1 MRNIIAIFKKEFRA
15 YFDSPIAYIFITA
28 FLISSMWF
36 FFKGFFWSGQAIMRN
51 YFSLLPSL
59 FFLLFVPAVTMR
71 LWAEEKK
78 LGTIEVLMTL
88 PVKDYEVIFGKY
100 LAAYLFLALT
110 VLLTISLPITL
121 AILGEPDLGP
131 MIGGYLGALLMGGA
145 YLAIGLF
152 ASGLSENQIVAYILG
167 VGFCFALYIVGNNF
181 VIMTVPPRLAA
192 LFSYLGLGTHFES
205 IGRGVIDT
213 RDIIYYLSVIGFFIF
228 LNIRSLES
236 RKWS

>member
-1 MRNIIAIFKKEFRA
+1 MRNIVAIFKKEFRA

-28 FLISSMWF
+28 FLICSMWI
-36 FFKGFFWSGQAIMRN
+36 FFKGFFLIGQVLMRG
-51 YFSLLPSL
+51 YFSLLPWL
-59 FFLLFVPAVTMR
+59 FLFFVPAVTMR

-88 PVKDYEVIFGKY
+88 PVNDYEVILGKY
-100 LAAYLFLALT
+100 LAAYLFLGLT
-110 VLLTISLPITL
+110 VLLSISLPITL

-131 MIGGYLGALLMGGA
+131 IIGGYLGALLMGGA

-152 ASGLSENQIVAYILG
+152 ASSLSENQIVAFIMG
-167 VGFCFALYIVGNNF
+167 IVFCFGLFIVGENF
-181 VIMTVPPRLAA
+181 VLMAVPSRLAPI
-192 LFSYLGLGTHFES
+192 FSYLGLGSHFES
-205 IGRGVIDT
+205 IGRGIIDT
-213 RDIIYYLSVIGFFIF
+213 RDIIYYVSVIGFFLF

>member
-28 FLISSMWF
+28 FLVISMWI
-36 FFKGFFWSGQAIMRN
+36 FFKGFFLIGQVMMRG
-51 YFSLLPSL
+51 YFSLLPWL
-59 FFLLFVPAVTMR
+59 FLFFVPAVTMR

-78 LGTIEVLMTL
+78 LGTLEVLMTL
-88 PVKDYEVIFGKY
+88 PVKDSEVILGKY
-100 LAAYLFLALT
+100 LAAYLFLG
-110 VLLTISLPITL
+110 LTILLSITLPITL

-131 MIGGYLGALLMGGA
+131 IIGGYVGAMLMGGA

-152 ASGLSENQIVAYILG
+152 ASSLSENQIVAFILG
-167 VGFCFALYIVGNNF
+167 IAFCFALFIIGENF
-181 VIMTVPPRLAA
+181 VLLAVPSRLAA
-192 LFSYLGLGTHFES
+192 LLSQLGLGSHFES
-205 IGRGVIDT
+205 IGRGVIDI
-213 RDIIYYLSVIGFFIF
+213 RDIIYYLSVIGFFLF

>member
-1 MRNIIAIFKKEFRA
+1 MRG
-15 YFDSPIAYIFITA
+15 YFT
-28 FLISSMWF
+28 
-36 FFKGFFWSGQAIMRN
+36 
-51 YFSLLPSL
+51 LLPWIFL
-59 FFLLFVPAVTMR
+59 FFIPAVTMR

-88 PVKDYEVIFGKY
+88 PVNDYEVIIGKY

-110 VLLTISLPITL
+110 ILLSISLPITL
-121 AILGEPDLGP
+121 VILGGTDLGP
-131 MIGGYLGALLMGGA
+131 IIGGYLGALLMGGA

-152 ASGLSENQIVAYILG
+152 ASSLSENQIVAFILG
-167 VGFCFALYIVGNNF
+167 IAFCFGLFIIGENF
-181 VIMTVPPRLAA
+181 VLMAIPARFAA

>member
-1 MRNIIAIFKKEFRA
+1 MRNIIAIFKREFRA

-28 FLISSMWF
+28 FLVISMWI
-36 FFKGFFWSGQAIMRN
+36 FFKGFFLIGQVMMRG
-51 YFSLLPSL
+51 YFSLLPWL
-59 FFLLFVPAVTMR
+59 FLFFVPAVTMR

-78 LGTIEVLMTL
+78 LGTLEVLMTL
-88 PVKDYEVIFGKY
+88 PVKDYEVILGKY
-100 LAAYLFLALT
+100 LAAYLFLG
-110 VLLTISLPITL
+110 LTILLSITLPITL

-131 MIGGYLGALLMGGA
+131 IIGGYVGAMFMGGA

-152 ASGLSENQIVAYILG
+152 ASSLSENQIVAFILG
-167 VGFCFALYIVGNNF
+167 IAFCFALFIIGENF
-181 VIMTVPPRLAA
+181 VLLAVPSRLAA
-192 LFSYLGLGTHFES
+192 LLSQLGLGSHFES

-213 RDIIYYLSVIGFFIF
+213 RDIIYYLSVIGFFLF

>member
-1 MRNIIAIFKKEFRA
+1 MRNIIAIFKKEFRS

-28 FLISSMWF
+28 FLVSSMWI
-36 FFKGFFWSGQAIMRN
+36 FFKVFFLNGQVMMRG
-51 YFSLLPSL
+51 YFSLLPWL
-59 FFLLFVPAVTMR
+59 FLFFVPAVTMR

-88 PVKDYEVIFGKY
+88 PVNDYEVILGKY
-100 LAAYLFLALT
+100 LAAYLFLG
-110 VLLTISLPITL
+110 LTILLSITLPITL
-121 AILGEPDLGP
+121 AILGEPDFGP
-131 MIGGYLGALLMGGA
+131 IIGGYVGAMLMGGA

-152 ASGLSENQIVAYILG
+152 ASGLSENQIVAFILG
-167 VGFCFALYIVGNNF
+167 IVFCFALFIIGENF
-181 VIMTVPPRLAA
+181 VLMAVPSRLAA
-192 LFSYLGLGTHFES
+192 LFSQLGLGSHFES

-213 RDIIYYLSVIGFFIF
+213 RDIIYYLSVIGFFLF

>member
-28 FLISSMWF
+28 FLICSMWI
-36 FFKGFFWSGQAIMRN
+36 FFKGFFLVGQTIMRG
-51 YFSLLPSL
+51 YFSLLPWL
-59 FFLLFVPAVTMR
+59 FLFFVPAVTMR

-88 PVKDYEVIFGKY
+88 PVNDYEVIIGKY
-100 LAAYLFLALT
+100 LASYLFLTLT
-110 VLLTISLPITL
+110 ILLSISLPITL
-121 AILGEPDLGP
+121 AILGETDLGP
-131 MIGGYLGALLMGGA
+131 IIGGYLGALLMGGA

-152 ASGLSENQIVAYILG
+152 ASSLSENQIVAFILG
-167 VGFCFALYIVGNNF
+167 IFFCFALFIIGENF
-181 VIMTVPPRLAA
+181 VLMAIPTRFAA

-213 RDIIYYLSVIGFFIF
+213 RDIIYYLSIIGFFIF